1 MNERNMVTKMQCER
15 DRDEHGTL
23 REGGC
28 EAEATEA
35 VESIDGDEHRM
46 CAAHAIEARR
56 LNGVLHK
63 IVAGDPEGQRLQKW
77 LGEAG
82 DRAEYDRRVATLP
95 EVH

>member
-1 MNERNMVTKMQCER
+1 MHCER
-15 DRDEHGTL
+15 DRHDDDTL

-35 VESIDGDEHRM
+35 VESIDGDEHVL
-46 CAAHAIEARR
+46 CATHAIEARR

-63 IVAGDPEGQRLQKW
+63 IAAGDPEGLRLQAW
-77 LGEAG
+77 LSEAS

-95 EVH
+95 EVR

>member
-1 MNERNMVTKMQCER
+1 MHCER
-15 DRDEHGTL
+15 DRHDDGTL

-35 VESIDGDEHRM
+35 VESIDGDEHQL
-46 CAAHAIEARR
+46 CAVHAIEARR

-63 IVAGDPEGQRLQKW
+63 IAAGDPEGHRLMQW
-77 LGEAG
+77 LNEAG

-95 EVH
+95 EVR